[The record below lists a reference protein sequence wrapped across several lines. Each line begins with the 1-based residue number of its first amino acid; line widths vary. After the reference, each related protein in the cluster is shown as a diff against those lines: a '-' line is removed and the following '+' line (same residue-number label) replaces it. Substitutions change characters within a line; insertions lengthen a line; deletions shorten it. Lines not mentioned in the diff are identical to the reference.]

1 MRVKGNSFLL
11 CVLMVAAAT
20 TLAAAA
26 AATAKPAHYTV
37 PFNRTLFPRGFVFG
51 AGSSAYQSE
60 GAANID
66 GKGPSIWDT
75 FTKQHPEKIS
85 DQSTGDVADDFYHR
99 YKSDVQLMKKIGLD
113 SFRFSLSW
121 SRIFPE
127 GRGKVNALGVKFYNN
142 VINELLANGI
152 IPFVT
157 LFHWDVPQALTDEYG
172 GFLSPKVVDDFRDYA
187 DFCFKAFG
195 DRVKN
200 WATLNE
206 PHIFAVNGYNGG
218 TFAPGRCSNYVG
230 NCTVGNSGTEPYLVT
245 HHLLLS
251 HATAA
256 RLYKT
261 KYQVTQ
267 KGQIGITLVTHWII
281 PKSQTSADRE
291 AANRALDFYLG
302 WYAHSITYGDYPEV
316 MRAIVG
322 DRLPK
327 FSEAES
333 KLLKGSYDFLG
344 LNYYTANY
352 VENSLS
358 TSSVNKSYTSDI
370 HATFSTSRNGL
381 HIGTPTALSWL
392 YIYPKG
398 LRELLVYVKNKYQNP
413 TIYITENGVGE
424 ANNASKPVHEAI
436 KDSIRIRYHDSHLR
450 SLLQAIKDGVNV
462 KGYYAW
468 SFMDDFEWD
477 SGYTPRFGLTY
488 VDYKNNLKR
497 YLKYSA
503 FWFKM
508 FLLR

>member
-142 VINELLANGI
+142 VINELLANGMI
-152 IPFVT
+152 SETT
-157 LFHWDVPQALTDEYG
+157 LTFASKHLEIGLRIGLPSMNPTYSLSMATMVAPLHLVGVLTMSEIAQSATPA
-172 GFLSPKVVDDFRDYA
+172 LSPIWSPTISFFLMLQLPD
-187 DFCFKAFG
+187 
-195 DRVKN
+195 
-200 WATLNE
+200 
-206 PHIFAVNGYNGG
+206 
-218 TFAPGRCSNYVG
+218 S
-230 NCTVGNSGTEPYLVT
+230 
-245 HHLLLS
+245 
-251 HATAA
+251 
-256 RLYKT
+256 T
-261 KYQVTQ
+261 KPN
-267 KGQIGITLVTHWII
+267 I
-281 PKSQTSADRE
+281 R
-291 AANRALDFYLG
+291 
-302 WYAHSITYGDYPEV
+302 YAHSITYGDYPEV

-358 TSSVNKSYTSDI
+358 TSTVNKSYTSDI

-381 HIGTPTALSWL
+381 NIGTPTALSWL